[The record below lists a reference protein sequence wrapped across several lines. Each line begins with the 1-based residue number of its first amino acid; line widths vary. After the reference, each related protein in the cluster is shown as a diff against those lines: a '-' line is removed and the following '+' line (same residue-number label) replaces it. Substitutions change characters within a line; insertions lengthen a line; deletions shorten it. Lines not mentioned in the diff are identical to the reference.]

1 MHIQLQLTSNMD
13 VLNIEIDQRAS
24 YIEQVKKNLN
34 TLEEELEQ
42 VIQKKNTLISYDS
55 YKEHMSSAY
64 AIMKL
69 CASDMVRLKKC
80 YVNYM
85 RIKDELETHNRIG
98 ISYNIH
104 ADLTDTSLDDI
115 KHMLQH
121 NCPQCV
127 GTNKGAKR
135 KNPLAQHQIK
145 KFIDMPIGSNII
157 IGIGLDKA
165 LYLATIAS
173 DYEYN
178 TDFYFPH
185 TRRITNLIKLPED
198 MKTGT
203 KTRDTFKLL

>member
-1 MHIQLQLTSNMD
+1 MYYMHIQLQLTSNMD

-121 NCPQCV
+121 IDHI
-127 GTNKGAKR
+127 AKFS
-135 KNPLAQHQIK
+135 L
-145 KFIDMPIGSNII
+145 
-157 IGIGLDKA
+157 
-165 LYLATIAS
+165 
-173 DYEYN
+173 
-178 TDFYFPH
+178 
-185 TRRITNLIKLPED
+185 
-198 MKTGT
+198 
-203 KTRDTFKLL
+203 